1 MAELKA
7 GKVASIF
14 INETRLKDYLAKGI
28 TTSEELAEY
37 PFKHQCQTQAQPQT
51 EVVCLF
57 GYWRRTRDQEYNQT
71 CHPQERDPSLGKS
84 TGIKDLLKCCGQCD
98 MKQKALIRYRAT
110 VIRSIKDAAEAAKP
124 EPKDADTPP
133 EYSPTPTPKAQIQ
146 AQQDPPRKMKYCP
159 TCGTNRPY
167 YWSYFDKKDHCDIC
181 RGTLDLAEAKE
192 APKQQ

>member
-71 CHPQERDPSLGKS
+71 CHPQERDPSLGKP
-84 TGIKDLLKCCGQCD
+84 TGIKDLLKCCSQCD

-110 VIRSIKDAAEAAKP
+110 VTKSTKERAKP
-124 EPKDADTPP
+124 EPKDADDEATPP
-133 EYSPTPTPKAQIQ
+133 QYRPPTPRAQIQ
-146 AQQDPPRKMKYCP
+146 AAPEPRRKMKYCAV
-159 TCGTNRPY
+159 CGTNRPY

-181 RGTLDLAEAKE
+181 RNTLDLAEA
-192 APKQQ
+192 PKQ